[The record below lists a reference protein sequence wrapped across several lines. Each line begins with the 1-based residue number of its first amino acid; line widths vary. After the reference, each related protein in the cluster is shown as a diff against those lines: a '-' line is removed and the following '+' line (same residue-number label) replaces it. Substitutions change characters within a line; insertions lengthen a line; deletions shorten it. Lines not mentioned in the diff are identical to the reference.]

1 MHLYTHSLGVDVKWL
16 GLHYD
21 DVFGP
26 NATVPSSA
34 LQSWS
39 PADERTHA
47 KVTGV
52 TEQLGN
58 PHFVRELHHMG
69 QHKIK
74 AEIEALNTE
83 NFEALETLI
92 IQKVLRKNYF

>member
-1 MHLYTHSLGVDVKWL
+1 VKWL

-21 DVFGP
+21 DVLGP

-34 LQSWS
+34 LQNWS
-39 PADERTHA
+39 PADERTHT
-47 KVTGV
+47 KVMGV
-52 TEQLGN
+52 AEQLGN
-58 PHFVRELHHMG
+58 PHFVQELRYMG

-83 NFEALETLI
+83 NFEGLETLI